1 MGVNEVNFIEYIR
14 NKNQKGLDYIVDTYA
29 KLVYKVVN
37 NVIGS
42 GFHVHSID
50 ECVNDIFLSLW
61 ENIDCFNEE
70 KGSFK
75 SWIIAISRYR
85 AIDYRRKLL
94 KDKSIEF
101 DEKIVDSN
109 ISVKS
114 ESDTENILLMKEK
127 REELLK
133 MIDELSEI
141 DRKIF
146 IKRYFLDEDI
156 QDIAN
161 ELEVKRSFID
171 NRLSRGRKTLKEK
184 IISLKGE
191 IV

>member
-29 KLVYKVVN
+29 KLVYKVVH

-75 SWIIAISRYR
+75 SWIIAISKYR